1 MKPWLSFNCNISALS
16 LSSASLFMVYNHN
29 ARNNNDDVG
38 ENNLDENDED
48 NGVDKCLRALNAI
61 LALAHKYQPLR
72 IFWCKT

>member
-1 MKPWLSFNCNISALS
+1 
-16 LSSASLFMVYNHN
+16 MVYNHN